1 MMVVPTNLEG
11 IAVNMIMARVGWN
24 TNLCRELKGSGEE
37 DKTSLQWGGPTMGG
51 QACRR

>member
-37 DKTSLQWGGPTMGG
+37 DKTSLQ
-51 QACRR
+51 